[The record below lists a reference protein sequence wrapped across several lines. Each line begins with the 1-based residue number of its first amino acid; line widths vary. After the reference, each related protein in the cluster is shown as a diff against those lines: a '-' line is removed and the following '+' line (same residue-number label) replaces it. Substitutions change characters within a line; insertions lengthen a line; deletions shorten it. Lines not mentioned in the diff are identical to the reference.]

1 MTGPEILHS
10 FFLIFSGA
18 AVIATVALYTRQP
31 MLVAYIVLGALAG
44 PYGMG
49 LVSDTALLSGIAEI
63 GIIFLLFLVGL
74 DLPTQKLKNMLGES
88 LLTALGTTAVF
99 FSAGGLVMLV
109 FGFSV
114 TEAII
119 VGIGVTFSST
129 ILGVKLL
136 PTTVLHHR
144 HVGEIVISLLLVQ
157 DLFAIVALILIGYL
171 GGNADHSDTALLTL
185 ILGLPALI
193 VGALIAVKFAI
204 LPLLQRFD
212 DFHEYIFLLA
222 IGWCLAIAQV
232 GHMCGLSYEV
242 GAFIAG
248 VSLATSPI
256 AQYIA
261 NHLKPLRDFF
271 LVMFFFTVGAS
282 INLLLLSSIWM
293 PIVALAAVILLIKPW
308 TFTRLLKMQG
318 ETLSS
323 AKEVGLRLGQAS
335 EFSLLVS
342 YMALNASLL
351 SPKSAAVLQAATVI
365 TLLINSSLVV
375 SNYPN
380 PIAANPALRR
390 D

>member
-1 MTGPEILHS
+1 MTGQDILHS

-18 AVIATVALYTRQP
+18 AVIATAALHTRQP

-44 PYGMG
+44 PYGMAF
-49 LVSDTALLSGIAEI
+49 VDDTALLSGIAEI

-99 FSAGGLVMLV
+99 FSAGGLVMLS
-109 FGFSV
+109 FGFSM
-114 TEAII
+114 TEAVI

-157 DLFAIVALILIGYL
+157 DLLAIVAMILIGYL
-171 GGNADHSDTALLTL
+171 GGSAEQDGTALLTL
-185 ILGLPALI
+185 TLGLPALI
-193 VGALIAVKFAI
+193 AGALATVKFAI

-232 GHMCGLSYEV
+232 AHMCGLSYEV
-242 GAFIAG
+242 GGFIAG

-282 INLLLLSSIWM
+282 INLQVLSSVWM
-293 PIVALAAVILLIKPW
+293 PIAALAFVILLIKPW
-308 TFTRLLKMQG
+308 TFTRLLTMQG
-318 ETLSS
+318 ETMSS

-351 SPKSAAVLQAATVI
+351 GAKSAAVLQAATVL
-365 TLLINSSLVV
+365 TLLINSYLVV
-375 SNYPN
+375 SKYPN
-380 PIAANPALRR
+380 PIAADPALRR